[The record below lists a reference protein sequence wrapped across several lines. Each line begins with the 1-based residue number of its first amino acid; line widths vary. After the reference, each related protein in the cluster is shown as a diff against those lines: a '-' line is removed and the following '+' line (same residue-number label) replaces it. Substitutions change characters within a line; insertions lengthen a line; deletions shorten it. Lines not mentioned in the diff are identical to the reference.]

1 MASTCKL
8 CRTRIDSQKIYVAQ
22 MVSVDDEYL
31 IQVSRIKWIEW
42 ILFDLGY
49 PVQMVKNEVN
59 GGGRV

>member
-1 MASTCKL
+1 M
-8 CRTRIDSQKIYVAQ
+8 I
-22 MVSVDDEYL
+22 SVDKGYLIQVSRIKWMLPKMISVDEGYL